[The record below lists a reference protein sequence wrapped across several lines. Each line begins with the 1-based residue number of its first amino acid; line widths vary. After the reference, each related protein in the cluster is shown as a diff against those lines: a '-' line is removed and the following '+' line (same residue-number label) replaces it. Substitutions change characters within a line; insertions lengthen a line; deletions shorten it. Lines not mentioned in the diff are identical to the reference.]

1 MKWSGRRDHLGGD
14 MNPPVDTPSSSG
26 QEARGSPEWSS
37 IQRLAANV
45 TLKKTEDNKKNNM
58 SSQITPRE
66 AQKVWRLL
74 QF

>member
-1 MKWSGRRDHLGGD
+1 MT
-14 MNPPVDTPSSSG
+14 PTADTPSSSG

-37 IQRLAANV
+37 IQRPAANV

-58 SSQITPRE
+58 RAQRTSRE